1 MKFVDLDVQQGKIRP
16 ELERRFNAVLKHGQ
30 YIMGPEV
37 GELEGRLAEFVNIK
51 HCITCSSG
59 TDGLL
64 IALMA
69 LDVGPGDAIF
79 TSTFTFIATAEV
91 IALLGATPVF
101 VDIDPRTYNIDPV
114 KLREAIRNVKARGQL
129 KAKGVIPVDLFGL
142 PADYDSISSLA
153 TEYDLFIIEDAAQS
167 FGAIYKGGKAGSLGH
182 VGVTSFFPAKPLGC
196 YGDGGS
202 IFTKDGQLSEK
213 MISIRVHGQGSHK
226 YENVRV
232 GLNGRLDT
240 LQAAILLAKLE
251 VFSEELEIRQG
262 IAKSYSDGL
271 NGIVEVPFIPEGLIS
286 AWAQYSI
293 MTDRRQEVQAN
304 LGKQKIPTAIY
315 YPTPLHRQPAF
326 SYLGYREGDCPIA
339 EATAGRIL
347 SLPMHPYLKD
357 TEIAQIV
364 EGVRKA
370 LLG

>member
-1 MKFVDLDVQQGKIRP
+1 
-16 ELERRFNAVLKHGQ
+16 
-30 YIMGPEV
+30 
-37 GELEGRLAEFVNIK
+37 
-51 HCITCSSG
+51 
-59 TDGLL
+59 
-64 IALMA
+64 
-69 LDVGPGDAIF
+69 
-79 TSTFTFIATAEV
+79 
-91 IALLGATPVF
+91 
-101 VDIDPRTYNIDPV
+101 
-114 KLREAIRNVKARGQL
+114 
-129 KAKGVIPVDLFGL
+129 
-142 PADYDSISSLA
+142 
-153 TEYDLFIIEDAAQS
+153 
-167 FGAIYKGGKAGSLGH
+167 
-182 VGVTSFFPAKPLGC
+182 
-196 YGDGGS
+196 
-202 IFTKDGQLSEK
+202 
-213 MISIRVHGQGSHK
+213 
-226 YENVRV
+226 
-232 GLNGRLDT
+232 
-240 LQAAILLAKLE
+240 
-251 VFSEELEIRQG
+251 LEIRQG
-262 IAKSYSDGL
+262 IAKSYIDGL